1 MTLRMQD
8 KIVFIT
14 GAGSGIGAA
23 SARRMAEEGATV
35 IVCGRREAP
44 LKAVVDEILKHG
56 GKADLRIADVSDEAA
71 FVAAIES
78 VAAQYGRLDV
88 MVNNAMA
95 YTWGRVDEMSTQDW
109 HINFRTTVD
118 GTFWGTRTAVRLM
131 KASGGG
137 AIVNLASICGVFG
150 TAWMSGYSAAKAAVI
165 NFSRAVASEGAAV
178 NIRCN
183 VVVPGV
189 VHTPATEQMLN
200 DANARANTEKLIP
213 MRRVGRAEEL
223 ANAVLFLASDEASYI
238 TGACLAVDGGR
249 SSDLYTVLE

>member
-1 MTLRMQD
+1 MSARMQD

-14 GAGSGIGAA
+14 GGSSGIGAA
-23 SARRMAEEGATV
+23 SARRIAAEGGV
-35 IVCGRREAP
+35 VVVCGRREGP
-44 LKAVVDEILKHG
+44 LKALVDEVRARG
-56 GKADLRIADVSDEAA
+56 GRADGRVADVSDEQAL
-71 FVAAIES
+71 VAAIES

-88 MVNNAMA
+88 LVNNAMN
-95 YTWGRVDEMSTQDW
+95 YTFGALERMSTEDW
-109 HINFRTTVD
+109 YANFRTTVD
-118 GTFWGTRTAVRLM
+118 GTFWGTRTAVGLM
-131 KASGGG
+131 QQTGGG

-189 VHTPATEQMLN
+189 VHTPATEQMLG
-200 DANARANTEKLIP
+200 DAAARANTEKLIP
-213 MRRVGRAEEL
+213 MRRVGRAEEV
-223 ANAVLFLASDEASYI
+223 ADAVLFLASDEASYI

-249 SSDLYTVLE
+249 SADLYTVLE

>member
-1 MTLRMQD
+1 MTGNMHD
-8 KIVFIT
+8 KVVFIT
-14 GAGSGIGAA
+14 GGGSGIGAA
-23 SARRMAEEGATV
+23 SARRMAEEGGV
-35 IVCGRREAP
+35 VVVCGRREAP
-44 LKAVVDEILKHG
+44 LKMLVEDIIQRG
-56 GKADLRIADVSDEAA
+56 GRADHRVADVSDENAL
-71 FVAAIES
+71 VCAIES

-88 MVNNAMA
+88 LVNNAMA
-95 YTWGRVDEMSTQDW
+95 YTYGAIEQMTSEDW
-109 HINFRTTVD
+109 HANFNTTVD

-131 KASGGG
+131 KQTGGG

-189 VHTPATEQMLN
+189 VQTPATAQMLG
-200 DANARANTEKLIP
+200 DAKARANTEQLIP
-213 MRRVGRAEEL
+213 MRRVGRAEEI
-223 ANAVLFLASDEASYI
+223 ANAVVFLASDEASYI

-249 SSDLYTVLE
+249 SADLYTVLE